1 MDHKRALGR
10 FTTLALVST
19 AFAIPAAQADN
30 GSGGGSG
37 QPDTKG
43 AAEVRLVWFG
53 HGRCGGDLKIFVL
66 IANGHRSVPMC

>member
-1 MDHKRALGR
+1 MNHKLALRR
-10 FTTLALVST
+10 FTTLALVSA
-19 AFAIPAAQADN
+19 AFVIPAAQADN

-37 QPDTKG
+37 QPDTKR
-43 AAEVRLVWFG
+43 AAKVRLVWLG